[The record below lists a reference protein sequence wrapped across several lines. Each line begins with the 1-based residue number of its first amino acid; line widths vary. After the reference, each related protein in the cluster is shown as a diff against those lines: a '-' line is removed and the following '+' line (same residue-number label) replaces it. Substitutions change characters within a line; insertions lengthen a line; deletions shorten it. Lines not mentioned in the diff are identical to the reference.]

1 MPVLGDGVSW
11 DETAHSNEEA
21 TIVIY
26 DMRRERERERERE
39 IPKLRNAAKKR
50 SIRGL

>member
-26 DMRRERERERERE
+26 DMRRERERERE